1 MALVKLLLPDLLNW
15 ISSGHRFT
23 EESFVRPQGKDLGEI
38 KDSAQTVWGSS
49 SLGARSKMHG
59 LDLLLLKMLVV
70 PGI

>member
-15 ISSGHRFT
+15 ISSGQRFT
-23 EESFVRPQGKDLGEI
+23 EESFVRPRGKDLGEV
-38 KDSAQTVWGSS
+38 KDSIQTVWGSF
-49 SLGARSKMHG
+49 SKMHG